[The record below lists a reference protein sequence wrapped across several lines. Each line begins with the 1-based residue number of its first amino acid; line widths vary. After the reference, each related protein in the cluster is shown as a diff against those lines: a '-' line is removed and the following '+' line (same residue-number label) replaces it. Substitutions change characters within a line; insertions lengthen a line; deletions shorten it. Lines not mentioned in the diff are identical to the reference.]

1 MFITF
6 DQIYVATFIF
16 ALGFIFAIILGIF
29 DFSIRNNAL
38 IIVKNVLVF
47 LLYLLMAFF
56 YCFLSVKLNFP
67 TFRVYMPIAF
77 FFGLY
82 FERKTLHLPLAKL
95 YKKLY
100 NRYIVKKVKNDG
112 R

>member
-16 ALGFIFAIILGIF
+16 ALGFIFSIILGFF
-29 DFSIRNNAL
+29 DFPIQKKAFVIIKNLL
-38 IIVKNVLVF
+38 IF
-47 LLYLLMAFF
+47 LLYLIFALL
-56 YCFLSVKLNFP
+56 YCFLSIKLNFP

-77 FFGLY
+77 FLGLY
-82 FERKTLHLPLAKL
+82 TEWKTFRLPLANL